1 METNIDVSPA
11 IQAFQSFYLSELD
24 QRVQRSAVVGAVT
37 AETSNAAVFFDE
49 QAQKFTLV
57 EKPEGAEAANVFDC
71 TQREQW
77 GRTVMLFGHATHTGG
92 FIPSGHATLNGKNLR
107 IKLAS
112 GQTYNIEVDPQAPC
126 LLPYVQVRVEKPP
139 RPAPTRKN
147 NAGEGRGPRPQ
158 KPQREVHGRSRPED
172 DAPSPSLSQSDD
184 ESEDF
189 TAEDLARLRG
199 EIPLAQKSKKKWRK

>member
-1 METNIDVSPA
+1 METTIDVSPA
-11 IQAFQSFYLSELD
+11 IQAFQSFYLTELD
-24 QRVQRSAVVGAVT
+24 QRVQRSTVVGALT
-37 AETSNAAVFFDE
+37 ADTSNAAVFFDD
-49 QAQKFTLV
+49 QTQKFTLV
-57 EKPEGAEAANVFDC
+57 EKPQGADAANVFDC

-112 GQTYNIEVDPQAPC
+112 GQTYNIEVDPTQPC
-126 LLPYVQVRVEKPP
+126 LQPYVQVREEKPP
-139 RPAPTRKN
+139 RPASARKN
-147 NAGEGRGPRPQ
+147 QGGESKGPRPAK
-158 KPQREVHGRSRPED
+158 KPRDGQHPQSVR
-172 DAPSPSLSQSDD
+172 APAEPTPFADD

-199 EIPLAQKSKKKWRK
+199 EIPLAQKAKKKWRK